1 MQRDTDQYYSFTRR
15 SALLFGGQ
23 IVLLSGLAARMYYL
37 QVIEADRYRMLAE
50 DNRINFKL
58 LAPRR
63 GRIVDRFGRP
73 MAINQQNYRVLLTPE
88 NTKDVERT
96 LDTLADIIPIND
108 KERQKIL
115 RDIKRRRRFL
125 PMIVRENLEWEKVA
139 RIEVNAPSLP
149 GISIDVGESRYYPD
163 GTLTAPVLGYV
174 SGVAE
179 AEQTGD
185 PLLEL
190 PGFRIGKS
198 GIEKTLDVA
207 LRGRGGTSQVEV
219 NAFGREI
226 RELQRVEGQ
235 PGAEARLTIDLEL
248 QKFVAERMGED
259 SSSAVVIDIHSGDIL
274 AMASTPSFDPNSFN
288 RGLTAD
294 EWRMLSTN
302 PRTPLNNKAIAGMYA
317 PGSTFKMVVALAAL
331 KRGLITPATRISCG
345 GKVSLGDATFHCWK
359 SKGGHGSLDLMGGIM
374 NSCDLYFY
382 EVARRVGIDRISQMA
397 ERLGLGT
404 LLDIELPG
412 EKKGLMPTRA
422 WKKSNKGSAW
432 TQGETMISGIG
443 QGYMLVTPLQLAVMT
458 ARLSNGGRAVKPRL
472 TSAVVAFDGTELPA
486 PPQPEFEDLGISP
499 GHLDVV
505 LKGMAGVTNSPGG
518 TAFKARIKDPAFAMA
533 GKTGSVQVRRISK
546 LERETRVLKNE
557 ELPWHERDHALFVG
571 FAPVHEPRYAC
582 AVVVEHGGGGSTAA
596 APIARDILLEVQRR
610 DPSPSSALNVVR
622 GPEGEG

>member
-1 MQRDTDQYYSFTRR
+1 MQRDTDRYYSFTRR

-88 NTKDVERT
+88 NTKDVEKT
-96 LDTLADIIPIND
+96 LDTLAGIIPIND

-163 GTLTAPVLGYV
+163 GILTAPVLGYV

-179 AEQTGD
+179 TEKTGG

-198 GIEKTLDVA
+198 GIEKTLDVQ

-274 AMASTPSFDPNSFN
+274 AMASTPSFDPNAFN

-294 EWRMLSTN
+294 EWRTLTVN
-302 PRTPLNNKAIAGMYA
+302 PRTPLNNKAIAGMYS

-331 KRGLITPATRISCG
+331 ERGLITPATRISCG

-359 SKGGHGSLDLMGGIM
+359 SKGGHGSLDLLGGIM

-397 ERLGLGT
+397 ERLGLGMI
-404 LLDIELPG
+404 LDIELPG

-422 WKKSNKGSAW
+422 WKKSHKGAAW

-499 GHLDVV
+499 SHLEVV

-596 APIARDILLEVQRR
+596 APIARDILIEVQRR
-610 DPSPSSALNVVR
+610 DQSPSTELNVAR
-622 GPEGEG
+622 RPEGEG

>member
-88 NTKDVERT
+88 NTKDVEKT
-96 LDTLADIIPIND
+96 LDTLATIIPIND

-163 GTLTAPVLGYV
+163 GILTAPVLGYV

-179 AEQTGD
+179 TEQTGD

-198 GIEKTLDVA
+198 GIEKTLDVP

-226 RELQRVEGQ
+226 RELERVEGQ

-274 AMASTPSFDPNSFN
+274 AMGSTPSFDPNAFN
-288 RGLTAD
+288 RGLTAE
-294 EWRMLSTN
+294 EWRTLSTN

-331 KRGLITPATRISCG
+331 ERGLITPATRISCG

-359 SKGGHGSLDLMGGIM
+359 SKGGHGNLDLLGGIM

-397 ERLGLGT
+397 ERFGLGMM
-404 LLDIELPG
+404 LDIELPG

-422 WKKSNKGSAW
+422 WKKSHKGAAW

-472 TSAVVAFDGTELPA
+472 TNAVVAFDGTELPA

-499 GHLDVV
+499 SHLEVV
-505 LKGMAGVTNSPGG
+505 LKGMAGVTNLPGG

-582 AVVVEHGGGGSTAA
+582 AVVVEHGGGGSTTA
-596 APIARDILLEVQRR
+596 APIARDILIEVQRR
-610 DPSPSSALNVVR
+610 DQSPSTELNVPR
-622 GPEGEG
+622 RPEGEG